1 MQRRWPSH
9 GEITVCPI
17 VSRRQFTASLI
28 SSREKDLR
36 GGMIL
41 GVDDLSDISSLLLT
55 KEKAF
60 VPSSLSKVSPAFD
73 GVSKCFF
80 VMLF

>member
-1 MQRRWPSH
+1 
-9 GEITVCPI
+9 
-17 VSRRQFTASLI
+17 
-28 SSREKDLR
+28 
-36 GGMIL
+36 
-41 GVDDLSDISSLLLT
+41 LLT